1 MAVTFDRSM
10 ELGVIRLE
18 GEVDIAAAAELKQV
32 LLEALASGPGA
43 RISVEKATGIDITVV
58 QLLWAA
64 EHQAPG
70 PAAVLALEGRVPET
84 LRTAVREA
92 GFHRFPLLDAQGWE
106 VGVR

>member
-18 GEVDIAAAAELKQV
+18 VEVDIAAAAELKQV
-32 LLEALASGPGA
+32 LLEALAADREA
-43 RISVEKATGIDITVV
+43 RISVEKATAIDITAV

-64 EHQAPG
+64 EREALASG
-70 PAAVLALEGRVPET
+70 AVLVLEGPVPEM
-84 LRTAVREA
+84 LRTTVQEA